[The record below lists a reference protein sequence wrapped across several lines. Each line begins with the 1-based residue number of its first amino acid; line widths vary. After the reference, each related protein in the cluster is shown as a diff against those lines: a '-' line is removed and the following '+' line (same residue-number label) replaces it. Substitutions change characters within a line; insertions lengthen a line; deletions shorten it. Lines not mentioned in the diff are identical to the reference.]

1 MNNNK
6 KMIYIDNLEEYLPL
20 NLDLEYSNTSLR
32 PEFLLDSVNQII
44 PGGEVKSINK
54 QEWKL
59 LTSICDGM
67 PKNIKELATHL
78 SNQ

>member
-67 PKNIKELATHL
+67 PKNIK
-78 SNQ
+78 